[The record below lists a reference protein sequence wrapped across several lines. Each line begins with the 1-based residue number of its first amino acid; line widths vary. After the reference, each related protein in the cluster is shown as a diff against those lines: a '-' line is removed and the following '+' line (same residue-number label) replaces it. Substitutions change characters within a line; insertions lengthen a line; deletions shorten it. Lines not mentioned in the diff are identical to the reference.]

1 MDLLEVF
8 KLTLLVLTFIF
19 FIVTYVK
26 SFFGLS
32 KKEQKRCVR
41 EWLLEGVA
49 YAEKQLGSKTGRLK
63 LSLVYGLFV
72 VKFPQVARWLPF
84 DVFSGLVDDALE
96 ELEVLMDTNIT
107 VKGVINGG
115 SN

>member
-1 MDLLEVF
+1 MEMIKIVLLI
-8 KLTLLVLTFIF
+8 LVLVF
-19 FIVTYVK
+19 FVLTYVK
-26 SFFGLS
+26 TFFGLT
-32 KKEQKRCVR
+32 KKEQLRCVR

-72 VKFPQVARWLPF
+72 VKFPIVARWLPF
-84 DVFSGLVDDALE
+84 DVFSGLVDDALD
-96 ELEVLMDTNIT
+96 ELEALMETNSS
-107 VKGVINGG
+107 VKGVVNGD